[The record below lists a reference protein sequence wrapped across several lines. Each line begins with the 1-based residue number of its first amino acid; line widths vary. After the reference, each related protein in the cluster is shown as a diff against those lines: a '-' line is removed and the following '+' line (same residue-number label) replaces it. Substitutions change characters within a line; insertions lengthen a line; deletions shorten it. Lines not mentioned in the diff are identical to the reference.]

1 MRKIIE
7 AYRVFQMLRKNM
19 NILKVV
25 EDIFNFVQTTSREG
39 KPMTCKIALLN
50 TADGTKVSDF
60 VSLWAGIGESN
71 PVDRVMQLRRQKEE
85 LQHCL
90 KYLLDNYAIKD
101 ADRKEIELTIKY
113 FNL

>member
-1 MRKIIE
+1 MKKIIE
-7 AYRVFQMLRKNM
+7 AYRVFQMLRKNI

-25 EDIFNFVQTTSREG
+25 EDIFNFVKTTSREG
-39 KPMTCKIALLN
+39 QPMTCKIALFN

-71 PVDRVMQLRRQKEE
+71 PVDRVMQLRRQKDE

-90 KYLLDNYAIKD
+90 KYLLDNYTISD
-101 ADRKEIELTIKY
+101 VDRKQIELTIKY